1 MRKQL
6 FRILILNEIS
16 RLLSRNKF
24 LISLRTR
31 PTQQNSQFFNRILQL
46 IKGRIKLDAKSFSP
60 RKRERERE
68 REEKNGKQKKKKMDG
83 NTVGS

>member
-24 LISLRTR
+24 LISLRTNA
-31 PTQQNSQFFNRILQL
+31 TEFSVFQSLINRILQL
-46 IKGRIKLDAKSFSP
+46 IKGRIKLDAKNFSP
-60 RKRERERE
+60 RKREREK
-68 REEKNGKQKKKKMDG
+68 EKRKMESKKKK
-83 NTVGS
+83 